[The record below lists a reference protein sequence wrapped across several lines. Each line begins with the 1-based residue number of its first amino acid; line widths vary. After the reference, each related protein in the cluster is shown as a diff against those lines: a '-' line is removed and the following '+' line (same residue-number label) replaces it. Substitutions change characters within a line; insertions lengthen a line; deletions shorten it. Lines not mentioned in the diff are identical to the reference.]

1 MGRSAR
7 GLPSPLSARRYGAAY
22 GGLCDRYAVRE
33 PQISARRGDPFRY
46 RSAYHGDP
54 NDRSRIA
61 ERIVV
66 GIHEKGAVVFTGIIQ
81 AVGRIAAIES
91 GEQDIR
97 LCIESGKLP
106 LEGVSLGDSIATS
119 GVCLT
124 VTELTGEGYWADV
137 SPESLSLTTLGTKGV
152 GDSVNLETSLT
163 LSTPLGGHLVSGHV
177 DGVGHVDNII
187 EDARFWRVR
196 IAAPET
202 LARYVAMKGSICVD
216 GTSLTVNQV
225 EGCHF
230 ELTII
235 PQTWE
240 ETVFSEYRVGSPVN
254 LEVDVIARYLERLMQ
269 FEASAEAT

>member
-1 MGRSAR
+1 M
-7 GLPSPLSARRYGAAY
+7 
-22 GGLCDRYAVRE
+22 
-33 PQISARRGDPFRY
+33 
-46 RSAYHGDP
+46 
-54 NDRSRIA
+54 
-61 ERIVV
+61 
-66 GIHEKGAVVFTGIIQ
+66 FTGIIQ
-81 AVGRIAAIES
+81 AVGHIAAIES

-97 LCIESGKLP
+97 LCVESGKLP

-137 SPESLSLTTLGTKGV
+137 SPESLSLTTLGTKGI
-152 GDSVNLETSLT
+152 GDPVNLETSLT

-177 DGVGHVDNII
+177 DGVGHVDDII

-269 FEASAEAT
+269 FEASAEAS

>member
-1 MGRSAR
+1 M
-7 GLPSPLSARRYGAAY
+7 
-22 GGLCDRYAVRE
+22 
-33 PQISARRGDPFRY
+33 
-46 RSAYHGDP
+46 
-54 NDRSRIA
+54 
-61 ERIVV
+61 
-66 GIHEKGAVVFTGIIQ
+66 FTGIIQ
-81 AVGRIAAIES
+81 AVGHIAAIES
-91 GEQDIR
+91 GEKDIR

-106 LEGVSLGDSIATS
+106 LEGVALGDSIATS
-119 GVCLT
+119 GVCRT

-152 GDSVNLETSLT
+152 GDPVNLETSLT

-177 DGVGHVDNII
+177 DGVGYVDDII

-196 IAAPET
+196 IAAPEA

>member
-1 MGRSAR
+1 
-7 GLPSPLSARRYGAAY
+7 
-22 GGLCDRYAVRE
+22 
-33 PQISARRGDPFRY
+33 
-46 RSAYHGDP
+46 
-54 NDRSRIA
+54 
-61 ERIVV
+61 
-66 GIHEKGAVVFTGIIQ
+66 VFTGIIQ
-81 AVGRIAAIES
+81 AVGHIAAIES

-137 SPESLSLTTLGTKGV
+137 SPESLSLTTLGTKAI

-177 DGVGHVDNII
+177 DGVGHVDDII

-269 FEASAEAT
+269 FEASTEAT

>member
-1 MGRSAR
+1 M
-7 GLPSPLSARRYGAAY
+7 
-22 GGLCDRYAVRE
+22 
-33 PQISARRGDPFRY
+33 
-46 RSAYHGDP
+46 
-54 NDRSRIA
+54 
-61 ERIVV
+61 
-66 GIHEKGAVVFTGIIQ
+66 FTGIIQ
-81 AVGRIAAIES
+81 AVGHIAAIES

-106 LEGVSLGDSIATS
+106 LEGVALGDSIATS

-152 GDSVNLETSLT
+152 GDPVNLETSLT

-177 DGVGHVDNII
+177 DGVGYVDDII

-196 IAAPET
+196 IAAPEA

>member
-1 MGRSAR
+1 M
-7 GLPSPLSARRYGAAY
+7 
-22 GGLCDRYAVRE
+22 
-33 PQISARRGDPFRY
+33 
-46 RSAYHGDP
+46 
-54 NDRSRIA
+54 
-61 ERIVV
+61 
-66 GIHEKGAVVFTGIIQ
+66 FTGIIQ

-106 LEGVSLGDSIATS
+106 LDGVSLGDSIATS

-240 ETVFSEYRVGSPVN
+240 ETVFSEYRLGSPVN

>member
-1 MGRSAR
+1 
-7 GLPSPLSARRYGAAY
+7 
-22 GGLCDRYAVRE
+22 
-33 PQISARRGDPFRY
+33 
-46 RSAYHGDP
+46 
-54 NDRSRIA
+54 
-61 ERIVV
+61 
-66 GIHEKGAVVFTGIIQ
+66 VFTGIIQ
-81 AVGRIAAIES
+81 AVGHIAAIES

-137 SPESLSLTTLGTKGV
+137 SPESLSLTTLGAKAI

-177 DGVGHVDNII
+177 DGVGHVDDII

-269 FEASAEAT
+269 FEASTEAT

>member
-1 MGRSAR
+1 M
-7 GLPSPLSARRYGAAY
+7 
-22 GGLCDRYAVRE
+22 
-33 PQISARRGDPFRY
+33 
-46 RSAYHGDP
+46 
-54 NDRSRIA
+54 
-61 ERIVV
+61 
-66 GIHEKGAVVFTGIIQ
+66 FTGIIQ
-81 AVGRIAAIES
+81 AVGHIAAIES

-137 SPESLSLTTLGTKGV
+137 SPESLSLTTLGTKGI

-177 DGVGHVDNII
+177 DGVGHVDGII

>member
-1 MGRSAR
+1 M
-7 GLPSPLSARRYGAAY
+7 
-22 GGLCDRYAVRE
+22 
-33 PQISARRGDPFRY
+33 
-46 RSAYHGDP
+46 
-54 NDRSRIA
+54 
-61 ERIVV
+61 
-66 GIHEKGAVVFTGIIQ
+66 FTGIIQ
-81 AVGRIAAIES
+81 AVGHIAAIES

-137 SPESLSLTTLGTKGV
+137 SPESLSLTTLGTKAI

-177 DGVGHVDNII
+177 DGVGHVDDII

-225 EGCHF
+225 EGSHF

-269 FEASAEAT
+269 FEASTEAN

>member
-1 MGRSAR
+1 M
-7 GLPSPLSARRYGAAY
+7 
-22 GGLCDRYAVRE
+22 
-33 PQISARRGDPFRY
+33 
-46 RSAYHGDP
+46 
-54 NDRSRIA
+54 
-61 ERIVV
+61 
-66 GIHEKGAVVFTGIIQ
+66 FTGIIQ

>member
-1 MGRSAR
+1 
-7 GLPSPLSARRYGAAY
+7 
-22 GGLCDRYAVRE
+22 
-33 PQISARRGDPFRY
+33 
-46 RSAYHGDP
+46 
-54 NDRSRIA
+54 
-61 ERIVV
+61 
-66 GIHEKGAVVFTGIIQ
+66 VFTGIIQ
-81 AVGRIAAIES
+81 AVGHIAAIES

-124 VTELTGEGYWADV
+124 VTELTGQGYWADV
-137 SPESLSLTTLGTKGV
+137 SPESLSLTTLGTKGI

-177 DGVGHVDNII
+177 DGVGHVDGII

-225 EGCHF
+225 EGSHF